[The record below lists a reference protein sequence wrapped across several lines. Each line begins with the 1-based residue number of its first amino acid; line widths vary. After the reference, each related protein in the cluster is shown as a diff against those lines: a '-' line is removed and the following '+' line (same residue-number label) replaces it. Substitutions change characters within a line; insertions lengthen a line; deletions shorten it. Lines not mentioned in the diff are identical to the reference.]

1 MDIPGWR
8 DGRRVSIREGR
19 VAVVVVVEERG
30 FGRCTGWDDNDD
42 GVGRGVSPLVVGG
55 LRGSSS
61 SSSASSEDTS
71 SSS

>member
-1 MDIPGWR
+1 MPGWR

-19 VAVVVVVEERG
+19 LAVEGCVG
-30 FGRCTGWDDNDD
+30 CAGWDND
-42 GVGRGVSPLVVGG
+42 GVGRGVSLVGG

-61 SSSASSEDTS
+61 ASSEDS